1 MMQTLAAYSAAM
13 YRNFSDYTARRL
25 EEIGLRFG
33 SLFLVVYVGKHPGC
47 TQSELTKAL
56 HLDWGYS
63 QRSILRL
70 VDEGFL
76 FREKTDRAYHLR
88 LTEKGEEAFSVS
100 HQVFFDWDRE
110 FLKALSPEEQKQ
122 LAALLKKAVDSSS
135 VMMDCKKEER
145 L

>member
-76 FREKTDRAYHLR
+76 FREKTCLLY
-88 LTEKGEEAFSVS
+88 TS
-100 HQVFFDWDRE
+100 HRCW
-110 FLKALSPEEQKQ
+110 PY
-122 LAALLKKAVDSSS
+122 
-135 VMMDCKKEER
+135 
-145 L
+145 